1 VGRGRV
7 SKPKGA
13 LELIQ
18 HNPFKNFRKIKRLLR
33 AHTASKRERKWR
45 GGVFFLVVLV
55 FELRASRCNSSLVL
69 LPREHFT

>member
-1 VGRGRV
+1 MHNQVGRGRV

-45 GGVFFLVVLV
+45 GGCFFFGGTGV
-55 FELRASRCNSSLVL
+55 
-69 LPREHFT
+69 

>member
-45 GGVFFLVVLV
+45 GGCFFFGGTGV
-55 FELRASRCNSSLVL
+55 
-69 LPREHFT
+69 